1 MKTVE
6 ILLYTLKPGAGHEF
20 HQIMQEVS
28 VPLHRSIGMD
38 VVTYGN
44 SLHDNDS
51 YYLIRAY
58 DSLEH
63 LEKSQDEFYWS
74 EAWRKGPREAIIDR
88 ILTSVKSVIKLDDI
102 SISNLRQYQDN

>member
-6 ILLYTLKPGAGHEF
+6 ILLYTLEPNTGHEF
-20 HQIMQEVS
+20 HKIMQDVS
-28 VPLHRSIGMD
+28 VPLHRSVGMD

-44 SLHDNDS
+44 SLHSTDS

-63 LEKSQDEFYWS
+63 LEISQDEFYRS
-74 EAWRKGPREAIIDR
+74 DAWINGPRETIIDR

-102 SISNLRQYQDN
+102 SINDLRQ